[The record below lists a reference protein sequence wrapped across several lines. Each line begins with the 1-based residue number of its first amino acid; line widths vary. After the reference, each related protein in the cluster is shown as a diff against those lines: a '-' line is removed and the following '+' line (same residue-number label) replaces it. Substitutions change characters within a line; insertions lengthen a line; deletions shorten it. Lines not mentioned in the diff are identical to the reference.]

1 MAQWFKKLSPKAAEL
16 WGKLSPGRRITFLAG
31 VALLIGT
38 LVLVAST
45 VRTTN
50 YLPLFT
56 EMNPV
61 DAGEILQILKDDK
74 VPYQLTESG
83 TAILVPSNVV
93 YETRIKLATAG
104 LPRGGT
110 VGFELFNQNSL
121 GTTDFER
128 KLKYNWALQGELT
141 RTIREMR
148 EVEDARVHIV
158 LPERSLFVSEE
169 NQPTASVLLRLKPY
183 IQLTEGQIKG
193 IANLVA
199 YSVEGMKPENV
210 TILDSNS
217 NILSESL
224 NFNHGIPLSGDAIT
238 TQLKIKEA
246 TEKRLEDQVKTMLER
261 VFGLGKVV
269 TRVNA
274 ELNFAYK
281 ESLAETFAPVVDE
294 AGVVRSEQ
302 EYTENYTGG
311 GGGAPI
317 GVPGIDS
324 NIPSYQ
330 AVDPE
335 RDTTQ
340 YAKRDLTRN
349 YEVNKINEKVISPP
363 GSIQRLTVAVW
374 LDGQLPPEQLAQ
386 VRSAVES
393 AVGYSA
399 GRGDKITIESM
410 AFERIKL
417 ADFDEVPGESKD
429 QLVQYWPYFVVLL
442 IAILG
447 GVVVLL
453 RRRSEQRGEP
463 GLDMLIDQIEGED
476 TESLSESRQLEE
488 RLREFSRQKPQEAAK
503 LLRTWLMEDEA

>member
-1 MAQWFKKLSPKAAEL
+1 MAQWIKKLSPKAGEL
-16 WGKLSPGRRITFLAG
+16 WEKLSPGRRIAFLAG

-56 EMNPV
+56 GMNPV
-61 DAGEILQILKDDK
+61 DAGEIIQILKEDK
-74 VPYQLTESG
+74 VPYQLTENG

-169 NQPTASVLLRLKPY
+169 NPPTASVLLRLKPY
-183 IQLTEGQIKG
+183 VKLTEGQIKG
-193 IANLVA
+193 LVNLVA

-210 TILDSNS
+210 TILDSNG

-224 NFNHGIPLSGDAIT
+224 NFDQAIPLNGDTII
-238 TQLKIKEA
+238 TQLRIKEA
-246 TEKRLEDQVKTMLER
+246 TEKRLEDRVKTMLER

-311 GGGAPI
+311 GSGVPI
-317 GVPGIDS
+317 GVPGIES

-330 AVDPE
+330 AVDSE
-335 RDTTQ
+335 IDTQ
-340 YAKRDLTRN
+340 YTKRDLTRN

-374 LDGQLPPEQLAQ
+374 LDGQLPSEQLAQ

-399 GRGDKITIESM
+399 SRGDQITIESM
-410 AFERIKL
+410 AFERIQL
-417 ADFDEVPGESKD
+417 ADFGETPQPQKQS
-429 QLVQYWPYFVVLL
+429 YWPYLVIAL
-442 IAILG
+442 IALLG

-453 RRRSEQRGEP
+453 RFRRKQRLEP
-463 GLDMLIDQIEGED
+463 SLDLLIGQVED
-476 TESLSESRQLEE
+476 EEMEPLSEGRQLEE
-488 RLREFSRQKPQEAAK
+488 RLREFSRQKPQETAK